1 MDNQEVHSLELLPD
15 VVLQYIIE
23 RLSNR
28 SVYMLSIAMPRLYD
42 RLPLMQWIEY
52 EYRYEHP
59 YACPL
64 CIYRFEYMT
73 LYNFHMAL
81 THRARTRNEI
91 LEEIDDFFTLKPSRH
106 VRK

>member
-1 MDNQEVHSLELLPD
+1 MDNQEVYSLELLPD
-15 VVLQYIIE
+15 VVLLYIIE

-42 RLPLMQWIEY
+42 RLPRMQWIEY